1 MTVPGALLNLI
12 QHAEKAAEVL
22 VENMAVYV
30 DSFNEDTKEYELTIF
45 PLDKEEYLYTYQELD
60 DYESKLVYQAWFVSG
75 LASEGKLPDEL
86 VYAIIDYVYNRQVVP
101 DVDHRVERGDLR
113 EYLEKK
119 EKIDES

>member
-22 VENMAVYV
+22 VENMAVYL

-45 PLDKEEYLYTYQELD
+45 PLDKEEYLCTYMNLED
-60 DYESKLVYQAWFVSG
+60 DESKIVYQAWFVSG

-86 VYAIIDYVYNRQVVP
+86 VAAIIDYVYNRQVIP
-101 DVDHRVERGDLR
+101 DVDHRVERGVLR
-113 EYLEKK
+113 EYPGKK
-119 EKIDES
+119 EKTDEP